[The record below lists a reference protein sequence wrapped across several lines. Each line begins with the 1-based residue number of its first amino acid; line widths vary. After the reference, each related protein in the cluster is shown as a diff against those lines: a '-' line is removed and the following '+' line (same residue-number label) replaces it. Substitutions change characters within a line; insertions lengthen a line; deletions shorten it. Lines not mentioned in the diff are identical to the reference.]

1 MAAFL
6 LKRLLLAVPLL
17 LGASLLIFLIFEAS
31 GADPVKRLLGERSQ
45 DAELVAQLR
54 AEHGLDDPAHVRYFR
69 FVAGAARGDFGRSMR
84 TRRSVSEEIRERFP
98 ATLEL
103 ALSAMMLGVLL
114 GMSAGIVSGLK
125 RNTVWDYG
133 AMTGALL
140 AVSLPVFWVG
150 LLLAWYFGERL
161 EWLPI
166 DQRLSL
172 KFSGAVPERTGLM
185 LVDTVLAGRPDVFR
199 NALAHLVLPAVTLCL
214 VKTAL
219 LARMTRS
226 SILEVL
232 QKDFVRTARAKGLG
246 PGRWL
251 YHVLRN
257 ALIPVV
263 TIIGLE
269 IPALLGGAVITETI
283 FSWPGIGSYLIECI
297 LFADATAV
305 QGIVMFLTMVFI
317 LVNIGVDAMYTVI
330 DPRMRSGGAVAEA

>member
-1 MAAFL
+1 MAIFV
-6 LKRLLLAVPLL
+6 LKRLVLAVPLL
-17 LGASLLIFLIFEAS
+17 LGASLLIFLIFETS

-45 DAELVAQLR
+45 DEQLVERLR
-54 AEHGLDDPAHVRYFR
+54 EEYGLNDPAHERYFR
-69 FVAGAARGDFGRSMR
+69 FVGGALRGDFGRSIR
-84 TRRSVSEEIRERFP
+84 TRRSVTEEIRERFP

-103 ALSAMMLGVLL
+103 ALAAMALAVVTGMTAGV
-114 GMSAGIVSGLK
+114 VSGLK
-125 RNTVWDYG
+125 RNTLWDYT
-133 AMTGALL
+133 AMTGALM

-150 LLLAWYFGERL
+150 LLLAWFFGERL
-161 EWLPI
+161 GWFPI

-172 KFSGAVPERTGLM
+172 KYSGVVPERTGLM
-185 LVDTVLAGRPDVFR
+185 LPDAIMAGRFDVFR

-226 SILEVL
+226 AILEVL

-297 LFADATAV
+297 LFADTTAV

-317 LVNIGVDAMYTVI
+317 LVNIVVDLMYAVI
-330 DPRMRSGGAVAEA
+330 DPRMRVDGASASA